1 MKGLVT
7 LGKMG
12 NNDECIMSLYILV
25 KGAKKKE
32 KKKKVVALLSTSHK
46 VAVSHLVVEEELSLL
61 CMVFCLL
68 LN

>member
-1 MKGLVT
+1 MYYVT
-7 LGKMG
+7 IHFSERG
-12 NNDECIMSLYILV
+12 
-25 KGAKKKE
+25 KKKE